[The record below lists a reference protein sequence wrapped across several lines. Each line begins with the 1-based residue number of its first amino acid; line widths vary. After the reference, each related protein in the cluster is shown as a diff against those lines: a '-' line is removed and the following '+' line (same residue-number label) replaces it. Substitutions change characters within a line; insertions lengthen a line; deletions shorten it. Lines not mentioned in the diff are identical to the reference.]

1 MGEKDI
7 LTEMNY
13 DFNNFFDVVVLPTFI
28 SDSEGK
34 VIEKTEPMT
43 LLTEC
48 FTFICDKINA
58 II

>member
-13 DFNNFFDVVVLPTFI
+13 EFNNFFDVVALPTFI
-28 SDSEGK
+28 SDFEGK
-34 VIEKTEPMT
+34 IKDKTEPMT

-58 II
+58 IT